1 MSDTTPQK
9 ICLLTGGHVSSTPRL
24 VREAEALCDAGYEV
38 HVVAGRSFPPADPL
52 DRSLIDGA
60 RWKFHQ
66 VDTVQGGGA
75 LTLRLRRKLA
85 RRLLR
90 LSPFATVRNA
100 ALAQYSGALVQAR
113 LAAKLR
119 ADLYIGHQLAG
130 LAMAGLAA
138 DEANAYLGFDIEDFH
153 DGETTEAMDDPSLVT
168 AARLIQVRLLPG
180 CRHLTAAAPLIAER
194 YGATYG
200 VKAVTVLNVY
210 PQTEAP
216 PQPQPAAPISAENP
230 AVFYWFS
237 QTVGPERGLE
247 HIVRIIGRMQ
257 TPVRLQLRGH
267 VGADYRS
274 ALETLARESGVKVPI
289 EFLPSAPP
297 AELVR
302 LASHAHLGLSLE
314 ERMPPNRD
322 LCLPNKDFAYLLAGL
337 PVLFSN
343 TQAHAAM
350 APELGEAALLADV
363 YHADDVARQLDA
375 FLADPGRQQRARAR
389 AWELGQARYNWEHEQ
404 KAFLAS
410 VRKTLR

>member
-1 MSDTTPQK
+1 MSDGPLQK

-52 DRSLIDGA
+52 DRSLTDGA

-75 LTLRLRRKLA
+75 LVLRLRQKIA

-90 LSPFATVRNA
+90 LAPFASVRHA
-100 ALAQYSGALVQAR
+100 ALAQYSGALKQAR
-113 LAAKLR
+113 LAAGLR

-138 DEANAYLGFDIEDFH
+138 EEANAYLGFDIEDYH
-153 DGETTEAMDDPSLVT
+153 DGETSGAMDDPALVT
-168 AARLIQVRLLPG
+168 AARLLQVRLLPG
-180 CRHLTAAAPLIAER
+180 CRHLTAAAPLIAGR
-194 YGATYG
+194 YREVYG

-210 PQTEAP
+210 PRTEAP
-216 PQPQPAAPISAENP
+216 PQPQPAAPISAESP

-237 QTVGPERGLE
+237 QTIGPDRGLE
-247 HIVRIIGRMQ
+247 HIVRIIGRMR

-267 VGADYRS
+267 VAADYR
-274 ALETLARESGVKVPI
+274 AGLETLARDCDVKLPV

-302 LASHAHLGLSLE
+302 LAAHAHLGLSLE

-343 TQAHAAM
+343 TQAHTAL
-350 APELGEAALLADV
+350 APELGEAALLADI
-363 YHADDVARQLDA
+363 YHAEEVARQLDA
-375 FLADPGRQQRARAR
+375 FLDDPERQQRARAR
-389 AWELGQARYNWEHEQ
+389 AWELGRTRFCWEEEQ
-404 KAFLAS
+404 QAFLAS